1 MIGEG
6 DQESIKEDDTQ
17 DHADDLL
24 HRAIQYLPSLR
35 NALALPVPV
44 GFRPMP
50 LDGYPIL
57 GFSGN
62 APNVYIA
69 LTHSGVTLAPIIGE
83 VSAIEI
89 LDNVKIESVAPYRP
103 ERFR

>member
-6 DQESIKEDDTQ
+6 DQETIKEDDTQ
-17 DHADDLL
+17 GHADDLL
-24 HRAIQYLPSLR
+24 NRAIQYLPSLQ

-57 GFSGN
+57 GFSAS

-83 VSAIEI
+83 SAAIEI
-89 LDNVKIESVAPYRP
+89 LDNVKIESVAPYSP
-103 ERFR
+103 ERFQ